1 VLSPHPYPLPKGE
14 GVTCEFLAR
23 DKKTIALVFD
33 VISIRDENRHA
44 DHPSPAERAP
54 KLRGKY
60 WLIIIIS
67 AIVLAFALYINGLS
81 KNPPGFYVDES
92 GIAYNAFLIAHTGKG
107 EFGQRFPLFFQFYTN
122 GWTEWANPT
131 QIYLLA
137 IPFRFFRPSIH
148 LARIYGAF
156 WVFLACLLLG
166 FLAKQI
172 SGRRIV
178 AVLVALLALVTPW
191 LFEVS
196 RLVFETFFY
205 PAALTLFLL
214 SVYFAQRKQK
224 WSWFNVGMLA
234 ATLMLLTYSYT
245 IGRLLGPLLAFS
257 LLLFLTSWKRLIAI
271 AKTWVIYGVT
281 LIPLLIFKLKHP
293 EVLTQRFYSVSYIK
307 PDSHWREIVPK
318 FFRRYLEDFS
328 VVSLLIDGD
337 GNPRHHVP
345 GSLGSFLFGVFVLSI
360 IGLVVVFVCY
370 WRDPWWRFVVFGT
383 LVSIVPG
390 ALTADQFHSLRLIA
404 YPVFLLVLTI
414 PALQYLLGRQSRAIE
429 SPQSNETFGLLIES
443 RSRSLPAL
451 ARRVTLLVLLA
462 ATAAQA
468 LYFQRIFRR
477 EGPKREWVFD
487 ADYKAVYDA
496 AIALPNRPIYLIDG
510 SSPAYVHAYWYATV
524 EGRDRAQFVH
534 LEDESAPYGAIVISS
549 AQNCDDC
556 EVIKKSGEYIVY
568 RARWPTVTVP
578 LRKRK

>member
-1 VLSPHPYPLPKGE
+1 M
-14 GVTCEFLAR
+14 AR
-23 DKKTIALVFD
+23 DKTKIALPFD
-33 VISIRDENRHA
+33 VIRILDENRRI
-44 DHPSPAERAP
+44 DNPSPAGRAT
-54 KLRGKY
+54 KLLGKY
-60 WLIIIIS
+60 WLVIIAP

-81 KNPPGFYVDES
+81 RNPPGFYVDES
-92 GIAYNAFLIAHTGKG
+92 GIAYNSFLIAHTGKG

-148 LARIYGAF
+148 LARIYSAF
-156 WVFLACLLLG
+156 WTFLACLLLG

-178 AVLVALLALVTPW
+178 AVLVAIIALVTPV

-205 PAALTLFLL
+205 PVALTLFLV
-214 SVYFAQRKQK
+214 SVYYAQRKQK
-224 WSWFNVGMLA
+224 WSWFNVGMVA

-245 IGRLLGPLLAFS
+245 IGRLLGPLLAFG

-271 AKTWVIYGVT
+271 AKAWVLYGVT

-293 EVLTQRFYSVSYIK
+293 EALTQRFYSVSYIK
-307 PDSHWREIVPK
+307 PDSHWREIAPK

-328 VVSLLIDGD
+328 VISLLVDGD

-345 GSLGSFLFGVFVLSI
+345 GSLGSFLIGVFVLSI
-360 IGLVVVFVCY
+360 IGMVVVFVCY

-414 PALQYLLGRQSRAIE
+414 PGLQYLLGRQSHAIE
-429 SPQSNETFGLLIES
+429 SPQSNETFSLLIES

-451 ARRVTLLVLLA
+451 ARRVILLVLLA
-462 ATAAQA
+462 AAAGQA
-468 LYFQRIFRR
+468 FYFQNVFRR
-477 EGPKREWVFD
+477 EGPKRGWVFD
-487 ADYKAVYDA
+487 ADYKDVYDA
-496 AIALPNRPIYLIDG
+496 AVALPNRPIYLIDG
-510 SSPAYVHAYWYATV
+510 SSPAYVHAYWYASV

-534 LEDESAPYGAIVISS
+534 LEDEPAPYGAIAISS
-549 AQNCDDC
+549 EQNCHDC

-568 RARWPTVTVP
+568 RALWPTVNVP

>member
-1 VLSPHPYPLPKGE
+1 M
-14 GVTCEFLAR
+14 
-23 DKKTIALVFD
+23 
-33 VISIRDENRHA
+33 
-44 DHPSPAERAP
+44 
-54 KLRGKY
+54 
-60 WLIIIIS
+60 IIVP

-107 EFGQRFPLFFQFYTN
+107 ELGQRFPLFFQFYTN
-122 GWTEWANPT
+122 DWTQWANPT

-148 LARIYGAF
+148 LARIDSAL

-166 FLAKQI
+166 ILAKQI
-172 SGRRIV
+172 SGRLIV
-178 AVLVALLALVTPW
+178 AVLVGMIALTTPW

-214 SVYFAQRKQK
+214 SVHYAQRKPK
-224 WSWFNVGMLA
+224 WNWFTVGMIA
-234 ATLMLLTYSYT
+234 ATLTLLTYSYT
-245 IGRLLGPLLAFS
+245 IGRLLGPLLAFG
-257 LLLFLTSWKRLIAI
+257 LLLFLTSWNRLNAI
-271 AKTWVIYGVT
+271 AKTWVLYGVT

-293 EVLTQRFYSVSYIK
+293 DVLTQRFYSVSYIK

-328 VVSLLIDGD
+328 VTSLLIDGD

-345 GSLGSFLFGVFVLSI
+345 GSLGSFLIGVFVVSI
-360 IGLVVVFVCY
+360 IGLVVVFVY
-370 WRDPWWRFVVFGT
+370 HWRDPWWRFVVFGT

-404 YPVFLLVLTI
+404 YPVFLLVLAI
-414 PALQYLLGRQSRAIE
+414 PGLQWLLGRPSRAIA

-443 RSRSLPAL
+443 RSRSIPAL
-451 ARRVTLLVLLA
+451 ARRVILLVLLA
-462 ATAAQA
+462 ATVAQVF
-468 LYFQRIFRR
+468 YFQRIFRR
-477 EGPKREWVFD
+477 EGPKRESVFD
-487 ADYKAVYDA
+487 ADYKTVYDA
-496 AIALPNRPIYLIDG
+496 AVALPNRPIYLIDG

-534 LEDESAPYGAIVISS
+534 LEDASVPYGAIAISS

-556 EVIKKSGEYIVY
+556 EVIKQSGEYIVY

>member
-1 VLSPHPYPLPKGE
+1 MLSPHAYPLPDGE
-14 GVTCEFLAR
+14 GIGISGA
-23 DKKTIALVFD
+23 KKTIALPFD
-33 VISIRDENRHA
+33 VINILNESRRND
-44 DHPSPAERAP
+44 DFSPAEGAK

-60 WLIIIIS
+60 WLIIIP

-81 KNPPGFYVDES
+81 RNPPGFYVDES

-122 GWTEWANPT
+122 GWTEWTNPT

-137 IPFRFFRPSIH
+137 LPFRFFRPSIH
-148 LARIYGAF
+148 LARIYSAF
-156 WVFLACLLLG
+156 WGFLACLLLG

-178 AVLVALLALVTPW
+178 AVLVAIIALLTPW

-214 SVYFAQRKQK
+214 SVHYAQRKQK
-224 WSWFNVGMLA
+224 WSWLNVGMVA

-245 IGRLLGPLLAFS
+245 IGRLLGPLLAFG

-271 AKTWVIYGVT
+271 AKTWVIYSVT
-281 LIPLLIFKLKHP
+281 LVPLLIFKLKHP
-293 EVLTQRFYSVSYIK
+293 EALTQRFYSVSYIK

-328 VVSLLIDGD
+328 VISLLIDGD

-345 GSLGSFLFGVFVLSI
+345 GSLGSFLIGVFVLSI
-360 IGLVVVFVCY
+360 IGLIVVIISY

-390 ALTADQFHSLRLIA
+390 ALTGRYGNEETHG
-404 YPVFLLVLTI
+404 
-414 PALQYLLGRQSRAIE
+414 PA
-429 SPQSNETFGLLIES
+429 
-443 RSRSLPAL
+443 
-451 ARRVTLLVLLA
+451 
-462 ATAAQA
+462 
-468 LYFQRIFRR
+468 
-477 EGPKREWVFD
+477 
-487 ADYKAVYDA
+487 
-496 AIALPNRPIYLIDG
+496 IYLCDVKRLAG
-510 SSPAYVHAYWYATV
+510 FEVDRSKRSSQC
-524 EGRDRAQFVH
+524 RDR
-534 LEDESAPYGAIVISS
+534 L
-549 AQNCDDC
+549 
-556 EVIKKSGEYIVY
+556 
-568 RARWPTVTVP
+568 
-578 LRKRK
+578 

>member
-1 VLSPHPYPLPKGE
+1 VIKE
-14 GVTCEFLAR
+14 
-23 DKKTIALVFD
+23 TIALPFD
-33 VISIRDENRHA
+33 VISILDESRRD
-44 DHPSPAERAP
+44 DDSSPAEPAT

-60 WLIIIIS
+60 WLIIIVP

-92 GIAYNAFLIAHTGKG
+92 GIAYNAFLIGHTGKG
-107 EFGQRFPLFFQFYTN
+107 EFGQRFPLFFRFYTN
-122 GWTEWANPT
+122 DWTQWANPT

-156 WVFLACLLLG
+156 WVFFACLLLG
-166 FLAKQI
+166 LLAKQV
-172 SGRRIV
+172 SGKRIV
-178 AVLVALLALVTPW
+178 AVLVAITALVTPW

-214 SVYFAQRKQK
+214 SVYYAQRKPK
-224 WSWFNVGMLA
+224 WSWLNVGTLA

-245 IGRLLGPLLAFS
+245 IGRLLGPLFAFG

-271 AKTWVIYGVT
+271 AKTWIIYSVT
-281 LIPLLIFKLKHP
+281 LVPLLIFKLKHP

-307 PDSHWREIVPK
+307 PDSHWREILPK
-318 FFRRYLEDFS
+318 FFRRYLEDLS
-328 VVSLLIDGD
+328 VISLLLDGD

-345 GSLGSFLFGVFVLSI
+345 GSLGGFLIGVFVVSI

-390 ALTADQFHSLRLIA
+390 ALTSDQFHSLRLIC

-414 PALQYLLGRQSRAIE
+414 PGLQYLLGQRAIA
-429 SPQSNETFGLLIES
+429 SPQNNETFGLLIES

-451 ARRVTLLVLLA
+451 ARRVIFLVLLA
-462 ATAAQA
+462 ATVVQA
-468 LYFQRIFRR
+468 FYFQRMFRR
-477 EGPKREWVFD
+477 EGPKRGWVFD
-487 ADYKAVYDA
+487 ADYKDVYDTA
-496 AIALPNRPIYLIDG
+496 VALPNRPIYLIDR
-510 SSPAYVHAYWYATV
+510 SSPAYVHAYWYATA

-534 LEDESAPYGAIVISS
+534 LEDESAPYGAIAISS

-568 RARWPTVTVP
+568 RALWPTVTVP

>member
-1 VLSPHPYPLPKGE
+1 MP
-14 GVTCEFLAR
+14 
-23 DKKTIALVFD
+23 FD
-33 VISIRDENRHA
+33 VINTLDESRRPDN
-44 DHPSPAERAP
+44 PSPAEGAT

-60 WLIIIIS
+60 WLIIIP

-81 KNPPGFYVDES
+81 RNPPGFYVDES

-137 IPFRFFRPSIH
+137 IPFRFFRPSTH
-148 LARIYGAF
+148 LARIYSAF

-178 AVLVALLALVTPW
+178 AVLVAMIALMTPW

-214 SVYFAQRKQK
+214 SVYYAQRKQK
-224 WSWFNVGMLA
+224 WNWFNNGMVA

-245 IGRLLGPLLAFS
+245 IGRLLGPLLAFG

-271 AKTWVIYGVT
+271 AKAWVLYGVT

-293 EVLTQRFYSVSYIK
+293 EALTQRFYSVSYIK
-307 PDSHWREIVPK
+307 PDSHWREILPK

-328 VVSLLIDGD
+328 VISLLLDGD

-345 GSLGSFLFGVFVLSI
+345 GSLGSFLIGVFVLSI
-360 IGLVVVFVCY
+360 IGLVVVFVRY
-370 WRDPWWRFVVFGT
+370 WRDAWWRFVVFGT

-404 YPVFLLVLTI
+404 YPVFLLLLTI
-414 PALQYLLGRQSRAIE
+414 PGLQYLLGRQSRAIE
-429 SPQSNETFGLLIES
+429 SPNETFGLLIES

-451 ARRVTLLVLLA
+451 ARRVILLALLA
-462 ATAAQA
+462 ATVAQTF
-468 LYFQRIFRR
+468 YFQRIFRR
-477 EGPKREWVFD
+477 EGPKRGGVFD

-496 AIALPNRPIYLIDG
+496 AVALPNRPIYLIDG
-510 SSPAYVHAYWYATV
+510 SSPAYVHAYWYATA
-524 EGRDRAQFVH
+524 EGRDRLQFVH
-534 LEDESAPYGAIVISS
+534 LEDESAPYGAIAISS
-549 AQNCDDC
+549 AQHCDDC

-568 RARWPTVTVP
+568 RALWPTVTVP

>member
-1 VLSPHPYPLPKGE
+1 MPFDSISILDESRRTDNPLPA
-14 GVTCEFLAR
+14 AR
-23 DKKTIALVFD
+23 AT
-33 VISIRDENRHA
+33 
-44 DHPSPAERAP
+44 
-54 KLRGKY
+54 KLRGNY
-60 WLIIIIS
+60 WLIIIVP
-67 AIVLAFALYINGLS
+67 AFVLAFALYINGLS

-137 IPFRFFRPSIH
+137 IPFRLFRPSIH
-148 LARIYGAF
+148 LARICSAF

-178 AVLVALLALVTPW
+178 AVLVAIIALVTPW

-214 SVYFAQRKQK
+214 SVYYAQRKQK
-224 WSWFNVGMLA
+224 WNWFNVGTVA

-245 IGRLLGPLLAFS
+245 IGRLLGPLLAFG

-281 LIPLLIFKLKHP
+281 LVPLLIFRLKHP
-293 EVLTQRFYSVSYIK
+293 EALTQRFYSVSYIK

-318 FFRRYLEDFS
+318 FLRRYLEDFS
-328 VVSLLIDGD
+328 VISLLIDGD
-337 GNPRHHVP
+337 GNSRHHVP
-345 GSLGSFLFGVFVLSI
+345 GSLGSFLIGVFIVSI
-360 IGLVVVFVCY
+360 IGLGVVFVCY
-370 WRDPWWRFVVFGT
+370 RRDPWWRFVVFGT

-414 PALQYLLGRQSRAIE
+414 PGLQYLLGRRSHAIE

-451 ARRVTLLVLLA
+451 ARRVILFVLLA
-462 ATAAQA
+462 ATVAQA
-468 LYFQRIFRR
+468 FYFQRIFRR
-477 EGPKREWVFD
+477 EGPKRGWVFD

-496 AIALPNRPIYLIDG
+496 AVALPNRPIYLIDG
-510 SSPAYVHAYWYATV
+510 SSPAYIHAYWYATA

-534 LEDESAPYGAIVISS
+534 LENGSAPYGAIAISS
-549 AQNCDDC
+549 DENCDDC
-556 EVIKKSGEYIVY
+556 EAIKRSGEYIVY
-568 RARWPTVTVP
+568 RALWPTVTVP
-578 LRKRK
+578 MKKRK

>member
-1 VLSPHPYPLPKGE
+1 MP
-14 GVTCEFLAR
+14 
-23 DKKTIALVFD
+23 FD
-33 VISIRDENRHA
+33 VISILDESRHN
-44 DHPSPAERAP
+44 DDFSPAARAT
-54 KLRGKY
+54 KLRGRY
-60 WLIIIIS
+60 WLIIFVP
-67 AIVLAFALYINGLS
+67 AIVLAFALYLNGLS
-81 KNPPGFYVDES
+81 RNPPGFYVDES

-137 IPFRFFRPSIH
+137 LPFRFFRPSIH
-148 LARIYGAF
+148 LARIYSAF

-178 AVLVALLALVTPW
+178 AVLVGMIALVTPW

-205 PAALTLFLL
+205 PAALMLFLL

-224 WSWFNVGMLA
+224 WSWLNVGMVA

-245 IGRLLGPLLAFS
+245 IGRLLGPLLAFG

-271 AKTWVIYGVT
+271 AKTWVLYGVT

-293 EVLTQRFYSVSYIK
+293 EALTQRFYSVSYIK

-328 VVSLLIDGD
+328 VISLLLDGD
-337 GNPRHHVP
+337 GNTRHHVR
-345 GSLGSFLFGVFVLSI
+345 GSLGSFLIGVFVVSI
-360 IGLVVVFVCY
+360 IGLVVVFVCH

-414 PALQYLLGRQSRAIE
+414 PGLQYLVGRQLRAIE

-451 ARRVTLLVLLA
+451 ARRVFLLVLLA
-462 ATAAQA
+462 ATLAQA
-468 LYFQRIFRR
+468 VYFQRIFRR
-477 EGPKREWVFD
+477 EGPKRGWVFD
-487 ADYKAVYDA
+487 ADYKAVYGA
-496 AIALPNRPIYLIDG
+496 AVALPNRPIYLIDG
-510 SSPAYVHAYWYATV
+510 SSPAYVHAYWYAAV

-534 LEDESAPYGAIVISS
+534 LEDEPAPYGAIAISS

-568 RARWPTVTVP
+568 RVLWPTVTVP

>member
-1 VLSPHPYPLPKGE
+1 
-14 GVTCEFLAR
+14 
-23 DKKTIALVFD
+23 
-33 VISIRDENRHA
+33 
-44 DHPSPAERAP
+44 
-54 KLRGKY
+54 
-60 WLIIIIS
+60 
-67 AIVLAFALYINGLS
+67 
-81 KNPPGFYVDES
+81 
-92 GIAYNAFLIAHTGKG
+92 
-107 EFGQRFPLFFQFYTN
+107 
-122 GWTEWANPT
+122 
-131 QIYLLA
+131 LL
-137 IPFRFFRPSIH
+137 
-148 LARIYGAF
+148 
-156 WVFLACLLLG
+156 
-166 FLAKQI
+166 
-172 SGRRIV
+172 
-178 AVLVALLALVTPW
+178 
-191 LFEVS
+191 
-196 RLVFETFFY
+196 
-205 PAALTLFLL
+205 LL
-214 SVYFAQRKQK
+214 SVELAQRKQK
-224 WSWFNVGMLA
+224 WSWLNVRMLA
-234 ATLMLLTYSYT
+234 GTLMLLTYSYT
-245 IGRLLGPLLAFS
+245 IGRVLGPLLAFS

-496 AIALPNRPIYLIDG
+496 AVALPNRPIYLIDG